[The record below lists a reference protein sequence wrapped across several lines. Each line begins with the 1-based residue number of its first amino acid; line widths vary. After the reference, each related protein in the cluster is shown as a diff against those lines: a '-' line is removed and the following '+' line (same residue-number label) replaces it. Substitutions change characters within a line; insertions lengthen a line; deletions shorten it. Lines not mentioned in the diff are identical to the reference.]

1 MSHYTVMSEITDMTD
16 ITAPLSPAARKFI
29 VHWGELGT
37 SWGINRTV
45 AQTHALLYLS
55 PKPLDVAAICE
66 HLEIA
71 RSNASTSLRELRSWG
86 LIKSVHLIGD
96 RREHFEAISDVWQM
110 FSIVTEAR
118 KRREVDPTLA
128 MLRECAA
135 ELGTGDEIA
144 DRYTATRIRAMLDL
158 FETLSPLIDEFL
170 RLPVAAIRGMAGF
183 RGQLQSLFKRGT
195 K

>member
-1 MSHYTVMSEITDMTD
+1 MSVITDMTD
-16 ITAPLSPAARKFI
+16 IIVPLSPAARKFI

-96 RREHFEAISDVWQM
+96 RREHFEAIADVWQM
-110 FSIVTEAR
+110 FSIITEAR

-135 ELGTGDEIA
+135 EVGAGDDIT
-144 DRYTATRIRAMLDL
+144 DRYVATRIRSMLDL

-170 RLPVAAIRGMAGF
+170 RLPIAAIRGMAGF
-183 RGQLQSLFKRGT
+183 RGQLQSIFKRGA